1 MKKTQ
6 RKKRKGS
13 GATPGMTIKR
23 CPYCGSPV
31 VIRSAD
37 GIYKENSR
45 QTMLYVCSNYPEC
58 DAYVRIQPG
67 TKNIPLG
74 SMANGELRALRRE
87 AHQYF
92 DRIHQSGL
100 MSKKDAYAWLSGVL
114 AAPMAHA
121 HIGQL
126 SDYYC
131 KLVIEESKRY
141 LENNRTRLLRMQRNS
156 PIALRAGGDPH
167 GSGQRTAAAS

>member
-1 MKKTQ
+1 MKK
-6 RKKRKGS
+6 KKRKGT
-13 GATPGMTIKR
+13 GAAPGLSITR

-37 GIYKENSR
+37 DIYKENNHN
-45 QTMLYVCSNYPEC
+45 TMLYICSKYPAC

-87 AHQYF
+87 AHRHF

-100 MSKKDAYAWLSGVL
+100 MSKQSAYAWLSGVL

-131 KLVIEESKRY
+131 KVVIEESKRF
-141 LENNRTRLLRMQRNS
+141 LENNRERLEWKNRKETELI
-156 PIALRAGGDPH
+156 PLKAGGERYE
-167 GSGQRTAAAS
+167 SGQRTAAAG